1 MSGKRRYNNPNQLPL
16 GLSDLDSSWVSQGLP
31 ELHGPQVWD
40 LETWDPFLKKL
51 GPGWA
56 FKDRKTY
63 GHVAGFAVA
72 ADNIPKGLYAPIR
85 HEGGDNL
92 AYDSV
97 LRWARVQLAKPVP
110 KIFAHATYDIGWLRT
125 EGLDVKPE
133 HVEDIQIQGPLLD
146 EYRWGYSLDALANE
160 HLHEGKD
167 ETKLEKAL
175 IAFGYIDKGKPD
187 KGGISKLPARYVGT
201 YAEADARLTRG
212 VWNIQKELIEAENLT
227 QINKLENSMV
237 HVLISMRERGVRI
250 NQDRVEQLIKQWK
263 AEMQEMILR
272 VYQWTDVH
280 VRAWDSKSITEALRF
295 CGIDALKTSKGKDSI
310 VADWL
315 EGFSNHPDEKV
326 RVITKAIGRLRKLD
340 KAVNTFLKNFYL
352 GHLVDGRVHV
362 QFNAL
367 RSDEG
372 GTISGRFSS
381 SDFNMQQLPIRDE
394 EIGPAVRSCVEPE
407 EGKQWLAADYASQEP
422 RLTVHWAVKAGFHSA
437 IGAAKKYREDPET
450 DYHQWIADICNIPRR
465 PAKTIN
471 LGVAYGMGGPKLC
484 RSLDLPTTWIM
495 KTLRDGTTREIEIA
509 GPEGQAILDKYNR
522 GAPFIMKLYR
532 MAKERGTQ
540 KGFIRTL
547 FGRKCRFRKG
557 PMGWEDARV
566 GLNKL
571 IQGSAADQ
579 MKETMRILFYEHGIT
594 PMVTVHDELGFS
606 VQDVHEARRI
616 VHLMENA
623 VQLEVPT
630 VVDLKLGPNWGSVE
644 KVPRPQA
651 CNLLYQSIALLRD
664 RKSVYDSLA
673 QPGARRA
680 KKTQPKASRG
690 RPPKAGQVRTR
701 KARTPKRA

>member
-1 MSGKRRYNNPNQLPL
+1 VKRRYRNLNQLPL
-16 GLSDLDSSWVSQGLP
+16 ELNDLDSSWVARELP
-31 ELHGPQVWD
+31 DLHGPQVWD
-40 LETWDPFLKKL
+40 LETFDPYLKSL

-56 FKDRKTY
+56 FKDRKKY
-63 GHVAGFAVA
+63 GYVAGFSVA
-72 ADNIPKGLYAPIR
+72 ADNVPDGLYAPIR

-92 AYDSV
+92 AEDAV
-97 LRWARVQLAKPVP
+97 LRWARCQLAKPVP
-110 KIFAHATYDIGWLRT
+110 KIFAHASYDLGWLHT

-146 EYRWGYSLDALANE
+146 EYRWGYSLNALSLE

-167 ETKLEKAL
+167 EEGLEKAL
-175 IAFGYIDKGKPD
+175 IAFGFIDKGKPD
-187 KGGISKLPARYVGT
+187 KGGLAKLPARYVGT
-201 YAEADARLTRG
+201 YAEADSRLTRG
-212 VWNIQKELIEAENLT
+212 VWNIQRELIKAEDLT
-227 QINKLENSMV
+227 QVYELECKMI
-237 HVLISMRERGVRI
+237 HVLVAMRERGVRI

-272 VYQWTDVH
+272 VYQWTNIPIS
-280 VRAWDSKSITEALRF
+280 AWDSKSISEALKY
-295 CGIDALKTSKGKDSI
+295 CGIDALKTTKGKDSI
-310 VADWL
+310 VAEWL
-315 EGFSNHPDEKV
+315 EGFNDHENEKV
-326 RVITKAIGRLRKLD
+326 RVVTKAISRLRKLD
-340 KAVNTFLKNFYL
+340 KAVNTFLKNFFID
-352 GHLVDGRVHV
+352 HLVDGRVHV

-372 GTISGRFSS
+372 GTISGRLSS
-381 SDFNMQQLPIRDE
+381 SDFNVQQIPIRDE
-394 EIGPAVRSCVEPE
+394 EIGPIIRSCVEPE
-407 EGKQWLAADYASQEP
+407 EGKKWLAADYASQEP

-437 IGAAKKYREDPET
+437 IEAAKQYRDNPET
-450 DYHQWIADICNIPRR
+450 DYHQWIAEICGIPRR

-484 RSLDLPTTWIM
+484 RSLGLPTAWIM

-522 GAPFIMKLYR
+522 GAPFIMKLYN
-532 MAKERGTQ
+532 MAKTRGQQ

-579 MKETMRILFYEHGIT
+579 MKATMIKLFYEYGIV

-606 VQDVHEARRI
+606 VQDVHEARGI
-616 VHLMENA
+616 IEIMENA

-630 VVDLKLGPNWGSVE
+630 VVDLKLGPNWGSVK

-651 CNLLYQSIALLRD
+651 CNLLYRSIVLLRD
-664 RKSVYDSLA
+664 RKQVYDILA
-673 QPGARRA
+673 QPGERRA
-680 KKTQPKASRG
+680 PKAKSKASRG
-690 RPPKAGQVRTR
+690 RPPKAGKVGTR
-701 KARTPKRA
+701 KTRARKRA